1 MKVARGLLL
10 LLLIFA
16 SPVMAQTSITVQHYA
31 IDSSTSQVF
40 NPLSIPRF
48 QIAPLSGAGDAVF
61 YTHGF
66 TGNNA
71 FVMTYN
77 LDSTVRWVGK
87 NMGAVNDLDHA
98 HISVYRDTVYLGRN
112 SDNRL
117 YALTRTGIDSLQ
129 TLFTYQWPL
138 TETDLYIASAYRLPG
153 SDTVISISRGLD
165 DNNAIRYWISTD
177 KGQSFGPQQW
187 LVNRV
192 GTGRVRIG
200 AMIYDNTVAVV
211 VDSGD
216 YSIGWY
222 TWNRSTRQWMNDGKT
237 FNRSMYRGFAGNAY
251 LDTIRFVIGSRDNVV
266 GGIDSVLWAFKS
278 KNASTWTQG
287 AFQSF
292 TADVGVPPYVALT
305 YIEASRRLV
314 LFYSQSDYAND
325 DSISIYMRYWRPEI
339 TNWSS
344 PTKVSRGRYV
354 WKVTTAQ
361 RVPASHGD
369 VCYAMYP
376 CIRTVGGSNYNF
388 ADVVRITFSSD
399 DVTAPGAI
407 QDLSATFGDT
417 PSQVRLAWT
426 APGDDGNSG
435 SAEFYVVKSS
445 SSPINASNWG
455 TALTVPSYPPVPG
468 SSGTPQQFLVSGLP
482 TGQATYFAVRAYDSV
497 GNESPI
503 SNSAFIDL
511 SLPVDE
517 PNTPDRMATRIGS
530 IYPNPFNGATRI
542 NYHVGERSDVS
553 LTIYDILGRR
563 VNKMLDATLPRGEY
577 STVWNGTDDRGNE
590 VGSGVYFC
598 HIASGGWA
606 DSRKLVY
613 LK

>member
-1 MKVARGLLL
+1 MKVAHIVLALFLLCGTAVL
-10 LLLIFA
+10 G
-16 SPVMAQTSITVQHYA
+16 QTSLTVQHYA

-48 QIAPLSGAGDAVF
+48 QIAPLSGAGDVVF

-87 NMGAVNDLDHA
+87 NAGALNDLDHA

-117 YALTRTGIDSLQ
+117 YALARTGVDSLQ

-165 DNNAIRYWISTD
+165 DNNSIRYWVSTD
-177 KGQSFGPQQW
+177 KGQSFGPQQY

-200 AMIYDNTVAVV
+200 GLIYDNTMAAV

-216 YSIGWY
+216 YSIGWF
-222 TWNRSTRQWMNDGKT
+222 TWNRSTRQWVNDGKT
-237 FNRSMYRGFAGNAY
+237 FNRTMYRGFAGNAY
-251 LDTIRFVIGSRDNVV
+251 MDTIRFVIGSRDNVS
-266 GGIDSVLWAFKS
+266 GGIDSVLWAFRS
-278 KNASTWTQG
+278 KNAATWTQG

-292 TADVGVPPYVALT
+292 TADVNVPPYVALT

-314 LFYSQSDYAND
+314 LFYTQSDYAND
-325 DSISIYMRYWRPEI
+325 DSISVYMRYWRPEI
-339 TNWSS
+339 TNWST
-344 PTKVSRGRYV
+344 PTRVSRGRYV

-361 RVPASHGD
+361 IVPASHGD
-369 VCYAMYP
+369 VCYAMFP
-376 CIRTVGGSNYNF
+376 CNRTVNGTNYNF
-388 ADVVRITFSSD
+388 ADVVRITFNSSD
-399 DVTAPGAI
+399 VTPPGSV
-407 QDLSATFGDT
+407 QDLSATFGT
-417 PSQVRLAWT
+417 TSSQVRLAWT
-426 APGDDGNSG
+426 APGGDGTNG
-435 SAEFYVVKSS
+435 SAAYYVVKSAAI
-445 SSPINASNWG
+445 PLNESNWG
-455 TALTVPSYPPVPG
+455 TALKVATYPPVPAT
-468 SSGTPQQFLVSGLP
+468 SGTHQQFVISDLP
-482 TGQATYFAVRAYDSV
+482 HGQDTYFAIRAYDAA
-497 GNESPI
+497 GNASPI
-503 SNSAFIDL
+503 SNSAYIDL
-511 SLPVDE
+511 SVPVDE
-517 PNTPDRMATRIGS
+517 PNTPDRMATRIGT
-530 IYPNPFNGATRI
+530 IYPNPFNGETRI
-542 NYHVGERSDVS
+542 NYQVGERSDVS
-553 LTIYDILGRR
+553 LTIYDVLGRR
-563 VNKMLDATLPRGEY
+563 VNNMLHATLARGEY
-577 STVWNGTDDRGNE
+577 SAVWNGKDDRGNV

-598 HIASGGWA
+598 HIASGAWA